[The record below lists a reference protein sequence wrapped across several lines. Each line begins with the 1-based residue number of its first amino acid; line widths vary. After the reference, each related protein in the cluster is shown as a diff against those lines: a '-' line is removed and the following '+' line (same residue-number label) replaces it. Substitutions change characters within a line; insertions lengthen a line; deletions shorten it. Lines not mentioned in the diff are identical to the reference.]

1 MIDLLSNI
9 YLYILSSFICRWVP
23 VTNSWI
29 GMVGPSRNVGRSI
42 LSSIL
47 DSSVWLHDCID
58 YRADKSTNWR
68 LRNTKIRFRKKD
80 SRYLAKISECISTTV
95 NLDFIYKSSI
105 CISHCARSKN
115 HRDLN
120 LLNLEYSK
128 SAAKFNDSEWIS

>member
-9 YLYILSSFICRWVP
+9 YLYILSSLISRWVP
-23 VTNSWI
+23 VTNSRI
-29 GMVGPSRNVGRSI
+29 GMVDPSRNVGRSI

-80 SRYLAKISECISTTV
+80 SRYLA
-95 NLDFIYKSSI
+95 
-105 CISHCARSKN
+105 
-115 HRDLN
+115 
-120 LLNLEYSK
+120 
-128 SAAKFNDSEWIS
+128 